1 MDLDITLRSVV
12 VLNTRSFV
20 NKIQLGE
27 FELLLHSNM
36 FNIIAVCET
45 WLKPYIP
52 NNLIDGSDKYYDNRK
67 DRYQF

>member
-1 MDLDITLRSVV
+1 MDLHITLRSVV

-27 FELLLHSNM
+27 FELLLHSKM
-36 FNIIAVCET
+36 FNIIAV

-52 NNLIDGSDKYYDNRK
+52 NNLIDGNDKYYDNRK